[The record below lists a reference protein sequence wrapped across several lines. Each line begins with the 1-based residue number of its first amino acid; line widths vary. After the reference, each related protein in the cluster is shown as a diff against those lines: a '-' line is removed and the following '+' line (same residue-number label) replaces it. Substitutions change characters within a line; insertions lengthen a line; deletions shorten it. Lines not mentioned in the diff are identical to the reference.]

1 VVLLKLKTWFN
12 GEFIEYEDAKVHI
25 SVHALHYGTGCIE
38 GIHSYKTEKG
48 IGIFRLKEHV
58 DRFFQSAEA
67 LGMKLDFSKDEIIK
81 AVKDLVRLNKI
92 EDSYIRP
99 IAFYGQSKLEVYPKN
114 IKVDIAI
121 ISVPSEKKE
130 IKGIKVKTSKFS
142 RINPEALVYGAKI
155 SGFYA
160 NSILAMHEAREQG
173 YDEALMLD
181 NNGKVAEGPAN
192 NIFVIKN
199 NKIMTSNSK
208 SILPGVTRDSMI
220 EIGKELGFEVAEKE
234 IDPEELKEA
243 DEAFYTGT
251 LSEIVPIIQID
262 DKAIGDGKIGKVTE
276 KLKMEFHSIVMGK
289 NQKFKDWVESV

>member
-1 VVLLKLKTWFN
+1 MVLLKLKTWFN
-12 GEFIEYEDAKVHI
+12 GEIIEYEDAKVHI

-58 DRFFQSAEA
+58 ERFFKSAFA

-81 AVKDLVRLNKI
+81 AVKDLVRLNKL

-99 IAFYGQSKLEVYPKN
+99 IAFYGQSDLEVYPKN
-114 IKVDIAI
+114 IKVNIAI

-160 NSILAMHEAREQG
+160 NSIMAMHEARQQG
-173 YDEALMLD
+173 YDEALLLD
-181 NNGKVAEGPAN
+181 NKGKVAEGPAQ
-192 NIFVIKN
+192 NIFIIKN
-199 NKIMTSNSK
+199 NKILTPNSK

-220 EIGKELGFEVAEKE
+220 EIGKELGFEVIEKE
-234 IDPEELKEA
+234 IELEELKEA

-251 LSEIVPIIQID
+251 LSEIVPIIKVD
-262 DKAIGDGKIGKVTE
+262 DTAIGDGRIGKVTE
-276 KLKMEFHSIVMGK
+276 KLMKKFGEVVKGK
-289 NQKFKDWVESV
+289 VEKFSGWVDRV

>member
-1 VVLLKLKTWFN
+1 
-12 GEFIEYEDAKVHI
+12 
-25 SVHALHYGTGCIE
+25 
-38 GIHSYKTEKG
+38 
-48 IGIFRLKEHV
+48 
-58 DRFFQSAEA
+58 
-67 LGMKLDFSKDEIIK
+67 M
-81 AVKDLVRLNKI
+81 
-92 EDSYIRP
+92 
-99 IAFYGQSKLEVYPKN
+99 
-114 IKVDIAI
+114 
-121 ISVPSEKKE
+121 
-130 IKGIKVKTSKFS
+130 
-142 RINPEALVYGAKI
+142 YGAKI